1 MTENLVDVGEG
12 VLGVVGQL
20 LHVHP
25 RIFIET
31 YDVQP
36 YGRIADPVRIATE
49 AMFQKNPLN
58 VNLV

>member
-12 VLGVVGQL
+12 VLGVVEQL

-36 YGRIADPVRIATE
+36 YGRSQTR
-49 AMFQKNPLN
+49 
-58 VNLV
+58 